1 MLSVSFSYCHA
12 ECRHAECRHAECRG
26 VNIVHGL
33 VCNAVK
39 VDVAVAV
46 RERER
51 GGEQR
56 RWGKTE
62 SEETEG
68 QRDRG
73 REQNRCWLRLRA
85 FQRMTFP
92 NVSKVESNFQ
102 D

>member
-12 ECRHAECRHAECRG
+12 ECRHAECRHAECRYAECRG

-51 GGEQR
+51 GGAEEMGKDRERGNR
-56 RWGKTE
+56 R
-62 SEETEG
+62 SERPRKGAKQVLASPARIATN
-68 QRDRG
+68 DFPK
-73 REQNRCWLRLRA
+73 RL
-85 FQRMTFP
+85 
-92 NVSKVESNFQ
+92 KG
-102 D
+102 